1 MPLFRR
7 SSDRRRS
14 SHQPGAPKPDRLPRL
29 TKAQRLLLC
38 LRDGDRV
45 LGHDVAKDGAVL
57 VAGLHTVSL
66 LAPTVLGEPAD
77 HLVDQAPWHVVE
89 RGSWSASLGRLVI
102 TFVDGRPDLSVE
114 LQPTSP
120 VLATVRERVQ
130 ASVVLVE
137 EVTLDRARRARVVL
151 RKDLTSDRVIAQT
164 IVGRGCN
171 PDDPELVAATEAVAQ
186 RLAEQVGREA

>member
-130 ASVVLVE
+130 ASVIMHQDVKVRGG
-137 EVTLDRARRARVVL
+137 TARVVL
-151 RKDLTSDRVIAQT
+151 RQDLARSAPFVQTVYGQGVEAQ
-164 IVGRGCN
+164 
-171 PDDPELVAATEAVAQ
+171 DPAVAGSVEAAAAEL
-186 RLAEQVGREA
+186 RESIGLARA